1 MAYQWHFNKVRPG
14 DMIREPIYGE
24 FFSTEAISSPGEAL
38 VREAIQNSLDAG
50 RNGESVMVRILVSEK
65 DEGLQPNRVAPY
77 FEGLWQHVVADGNGL
92 RDVPADSEPC
102 SFLVIED
109 FGTLGLVG
117 DTCQWQP
124 TSGIKNNHFF
134 NFFRAEGRSDKAEDQ
149 RGRWGLGKRVFQR
162 SSNIS
167 TFLAL
172 TVRSDDKRRLL
183 MGQAVLKSHHINGE
197 YYSPDGWF
205 GSLPEG
211 SGDNL
216 VMPVDNK
223 ALIDNFVR
231 IFDLQRGENDP
242 GLSIVIPWHDQE
254 LTERAL
260 LKAVLRDY
268 FWPILMNRLQVL
280 VETPGIKTILDANT
294 VDSELNKIGA
304 DLEEELL
311 PLLELARWARDAGK
325 REIVNLNM
333 AKADRALRW
342 SSELFPAEDLKAI
355 RERHEKGDRIAL
367 RVNLM
372 VREKDKEPRPSFFDV
387 FFVRDGTAHEGRP
400 VFIREGI
407 IIPDVHS
414 PRTRG
419 VRSLVIVEDKP
430 LAALLGDSEN
440 PAHTQWQKDGA
451 NFKNKYTYGPSY
463 LSFVASSIH
472 EIVNILC
479 EGAKQEDRAL
489 LVDLFSLPALPEE
502 ESVKTKTEKDQ
513 PTSGT
518 RPEVPPLPPLPPRSR
533 PFAVYRI
540 AGGFVV
546 KKGDYSPNL
555 PWYLGIEVAYHVRR
569 GNPLRKYNPADFEVS
584 KPPIAVE
591 AVDAI
596 VLTAASNHLL
606 IQVENNDFKLAV
618 TGFDQRRDLRVHVSV
633 KEEHHAGKDT
643 ELHEPQTAESS

>member
-1 MAYQWHFNKVRPG
+1 
-14 DMIREPIYGE
+14 MIREPIHGE

-50 RNGESVMVRILVSEK
+50 QNGESVMVRILVSGKEQ
-65 DEGLQPNRVAPY
+65 GLQPNRVAPY
-77 FEGLWQHVVADGNGL
+77 FEGLWEHVMAEGNGL
-92 RDVPADSEPC
+92 RDVPANSEPC
-102 SFLVIED
+102 SYLVIED
-109 FGTLGLVG
+109 FGTLGLLG
-117 DTCQWQP
+117 DTSQWQP
-124 TSGIKNNHFF
+124 TLEIKNNHFF
-134 NFFRAEGRSDKAEDQ
+134 NFFRAEGRSDKGEDQ

-167 TFLAL
+167 TFFGL
-172 TVRSDDKRRLL
+172 TVRSDDKHRLL
-183 MGQAVLKSHHINGE
+183 MGQTVLKSHHINNE

-216 VMPVDNK
+216 VMPVEDK
-223 ALIDNFVR
+223 ALIETFIR

-242 GLSIVIPWHDQE
+242 GLSIVVPWHDQE
-254 LTERAL
+254 LTERGL

-268 FWPILMNRLQVL
+268 FWPILRNRLQVL
-280 VETPGIKTILDANT
+280 VETPGIKTILDAKT
-294 VDSELNKIGA
+294 VDSELNKIGE
-304 DLEEELL
+304 DVEKDLL
-311 PLLELARWARDAGK
+311 PLLELSRWARDAAK
-325 REIVNLNM
+325 SEIVTLNM
-333 AKADRALRW
+333 PNPYQALRW
-342 SSELFPAEDLKAI
+342 STELFPTEDLKSI
-355 RERHEKGDRIAL
+355 REPYEKGDRIAL
-367 RVNLM
+367 RVNLT

-387 FFVRDGTAHEGRP
+387 FFRRDSAAHEGHP

-451 NFKNKYTYGPSY
+451 NFKGKYTFGPSY

-502 ESVKTKTEKDQ
+502 ESVKTKTERDQ
-513 PTSGT
+513 PTPGR
-518 RPEVPPLPPLPPRSR
+518 RPEVPPLPPLLPRPR
-533 PFAVYRI
+533 PFGVYRI

-546 KKGDYSPNL
+546 RKGDYSPNL
-555 PWYLGIEVAYHVRR
+555 PWYLSIEVAYHVRR

-591 AVDAI
+591 AVGAT
-596 VLTAASNHLL
+596 VLAAASNHLL
-606 IQVENNDFKLAV
+606 IQIENNDFKLAV
-618 TGFDQRRDLRVHVSV
+618 TGFDQRRDLRVNVAV

-643 ELHEPQTAESS
+643 ELHEPQTAEPS